1 MRELAAQIPS
11 IWCWGETG
19 VRMRFDRLVL
29 VAVIVTQAKIRDSGC
44 IIGIVSPQV
53 VEITIFHSIQDL

>member
-1 MRELAAQIPS
+1 
-11 IWCWGETG
+11 
-19 VRMRFDRLVL
+19 MRFDRLVL